1 MEKSQI
7 ERIAVLMESKGVS
20 VKELADSCGVSHM
33 TIRRILNGETQSTN
47 LEIINAIASALGVD
61 ERYILDGKDFSP
73 QDYKGVKGYID
84 YQGHISRIETFKQL
98 EAIYQKI
105 KDELTIPREA
115 KNIMREDRVN
125 KKTQSKTIDINSI
138 DLFRPEHYDTSKVAT
153 WDFRKSDDERD
164 EMPNNIG
171 NMCKGYEFDMAD
183 FHFLNSEAAY
193 ICGLFSNGTQEHDEI
208 QRELI
213 AEPNGYAT
221 KKVIRRKYERVGR
234 EDWEEFNVQWMLY
247 VVWCKAKSNKAFSDL
262 LRRIPSNCIIIEN
275 STHQRSPKGQ
285 KDTSA
290 FWGARN
296 NTLEEKRDLL
306 EKDTEIQ
313 NHSTK
318 AKELARLKMQAR
330 NSISNFGTW
339 EGVNCMGKILTIC
352 KHCIENETEP
362 PVNYDLLRAKKIYL
376 RGKLLS
382 FDDEAVK
389 HRPQHKT
396 IIFDFDGTLLD
407 TRPLMQY
414 EHLFKEPQRG
424 TEEWKQGRKEYLG
437 HVKDCVQWEGMNV
450 VIDYLRQHHISTC
463 IVTANTKDRVVEAIK
478 AFGWADVFDKD
489 SIIGCYAL
497 GRKRVSKDNG
507 DTSLF
512 EKALEVLQVEA
523 GDCIAFG
530 NEVSDYIAAS
540 SIGIEAY
547 NCYWGANDEDKE
559 VMVRDMRETI
569 LESPKDII
577 DVLKRSLL

>member
-20 VKELADSCGVSHM
+20 VKKLADSCGVSHM

-61 ERYILDGKDFSP
+61 EQYILDGKDFSP
-73 QDYKGVKGYID
+73 QDFRGVKGYID

-125 KKTQSKTIDINSI
+125 KKSQSKTIDINSI

-164 EMPNNIG
+164 EIPNNLG

-193 ICGLFSNGTQEHDEI
+193 ICGLFSNGSKGHNEI
-208 QRELI
+208 QKELI
-213 AEPNGYAT
+213 AEPSGYAA
-221 KKVIRRKYERVGR
+221 KKVIRRNHERVGR

-247 VVWCKAKSNKAFSDL
+247 VVWCKVKSNKAFSDL
-262 LRRIPSNCIIIEN
+262 LRHIPSNCIIVEN
-275 STHQRSPKGQ
+275 STHQRTPKGQ
-285 KDTSA
+285 KDTSK
-290 FWGARN
+290 FWGAKN
-296 NTLEEKRDLL
+296 DLLEGKRDLL
-306 EKDTEIQ
+306 EKDAEIQ
-313 NHSTK
+313 NHN
-318 AKELARLKMQAR
+318 AKSKDIAKFKMRAR
-330 NSISNFGTW
+330 NSIRNFGTW

-352 KHCIENETEP
+352 KHCIENGTEP
-362 PVNYDLLRAKKIYL
+362 SIDYELLKAKKIHL
-376 RGKLLS
+376 LGDLLS
-382 FDDEAVK
+382 FDDEAE
-389 HRPQHKT
+389 PTQYKT

-407 TRPLMQY
+407 TRPLAQY

-424 TEEWKQGRKEYLG
+424 TEEWKQGRKEYLS
-437 HVKDCVQWEGMNV
+437 HVKDCKLWEGMDA
-450 VIDYLRQHHISTC
+450 VIEYIRQHHIRTC

-478 AFGWADVFDKD
+478 VFGWNDVFAKD

-497 GRKRVSKDNG
+497 GRKRVSKENG

-512 EKALEVLQVEA
+512 EKALKVLQVGA
-523 GDCIAFG
+523 KDCIALG

-540 SIGIEAY
+540 RIGIEAY
-547 NCYWGANDEDKE
+547 NCMWGAKE
-559 VMVRDMRETI
+559 EERGIMVSDMRETI
-569 LESPKDII
+569 LKSPQDII